1 MSWPERFWPPRSQAA
16 IDRPAKKKR
25 RHSARTGA
33 VISVGCSAFVV
44 LCSSTAFADVCSVP
58 SVPHPTIQ
66 AAVNDAAC
74 TEIVLAAQVFVG
86 SVTVPRSLLLR
97 GDSSTA
103 TVIKGQVAVT
113 GGTTE
118 VTLQNLQVDGGGC
131 VLVALDVGGGA
142 QVTSQQDVV
151 VLNAVGGDCPIF
163 LDGFE
168 SGNTTEWSASVP

>member
-1 MSWPERFWPPRSQAA
+1 MSWHDGSWRRPSLPTANRITTKIGLHPKTTWSA
-16 IDRPAKKKR
+16 ICA
-25 RHSARTGA
+25 GCLA
-33 VISVGCSAFVV
+33 VSV
-44 LCSSTAFADVCSVP
+44 LCSSAAFADVCSVP

-66 AAVNDAAC
+66 GAVNDAAC
-74 TEIVLAAQVFVG
+74 TEIVLAAQVFVE
-86 SVTVPRSLLLR
+86 SVAVSRSLLLR
-97 GDSSTA
+97 GDSSTT
-103 TVIKGQVAVT
+103 TVIEGQVTVT

-151 VLNAVGGDCPIF
+151 VLNAAGGECPIF

-168 SGNTTEWSASVP
+168 SGGTTAWSNTVP